1 MIVILMSLALVTL
14 SILARN
20 AGRDQKPDPAG
31 PESTRRYMP
40 DGFWVE
46 DEK

>member
-1 MIVILMSLALVTL
+1 MTIILMSLALVTL
-14 SILARN
+14 AILARN
-20 AGRDQKPDPAG
+20 AWRDQKPDPAG